1 VNFSRMKN
9 KDKKIPAIRMAGKGL
24 LMGVKLIGLQPR
36 IIIHNSYEQIM
47 NKSGSF

>member
-1 VNFSRMKN
+1 
-9 KDKKIPAIRMAGKGL
+9 MAGKNL